1 MDISVRKQADVQVVR
16 LRGDLKI
23 GEAVDAF
30 RNTMEEHLGAG
41 DTFLVVNLGEV
52 RTIDSSGIGVLV
64 RSLTS
69 AKQRGGSIKL
79 VNPSKFAVQ
88 TLKIVGVLNLFQ
100 IYEDESAAVASFS

>member
-30 RNTMEEHLGAG
+30 RSTMEEHLGAG

-79 VNPSKFAVQ
+79 VSPSKFAVQ
-88 TLKIVGVLNLFQ
+88 TLKIVGVLNLFE
-100 IYEDESAAVASFS
+100 IFDDESAAVASFG